1 MLFGSRN
8 RHTGQGKNEGVWG
21 MFWLGWALA
30 ALGFLLLFGQY
41 LAGQADIFISIANP
55 RPLDEE
61 SMVVTLKGW
70 GFAAEAVQPFVT
82 PESDHG
88 LSDVRM
94 FATRRQMLVAIASF
108 GFLRPVTV
116 AWRAHA
122 GILPLGDA

>member
-1 MLFGSRN
+1 MMW
-8 RHTGQGKNEGVWG
+8 V
-21 MFWLGWALA
+21 GWALA
-30 ALGFLLLFGQY
+30 ALGFVLLFGQY
-41 LAGQADIFISIANP
+41 AAGQADVFVTIANP

-70 GFAAEAVQPFVT
+70 GFASAAAQPFVA

-88 LSDVRM
+88 LCDVRV
-94 FATRRQMLVAIASF
+94 FATRRQMLTAIATF

>member
-1 MLFGSRN
+1 MSWIGWVLAI
-8 RHTGQGKNEGVWG
+8 
-21 MFWLGWALA
+21 LG
-30 ALGFLLLFGQY
+30 LLLLAGQY
-41 LAGQADIFISIANP
+41 LAGQADLFLSIANP

-61 SMVVTLKGW
+61 QMVVTLKGW
-70 GFAAEAVQPFVT
+70 GVASHARQPFVT

-88 LSDVRM
+88 LCDVRV

-122 GILPLGDA
+122 GVQPLGEA

>member
-1 MLFGSRN
+1 MSWIGWVLAI
-8 RHTGQGKNEGVWG
+8 
-21 MFWLGWALA
+21 LG
-30 ALGFLLLFGQY
+30 LLLLAGQY
-41 LAGQADIFISIANP
+41 LAGQADLFLSIANP

-61 SMVVTLKGW
+61 QMVVTLKGW
-70 GFAAEAVQPFVT
+70 GVASHSRQPFVT

-88 LSDVRM
+88 LCDVRV

-122 GILPLGDA
+122 GVQPLGEA

>member
-1 MLFGSRN
+1 M
-8 RHTGQGKNEGVWG
+8 
-21 MFWLGWALA
+21 MWLGWALA
-30 ALGFLLLFGQY
+30 ALVVLLLFGQY
-41 LAGQADIFISIANP
+41 LAGQADLFVSIANP

-70 GFAAEAVQPFVT
+70 GFAAQAAEPFVT

-88 LSDVRM
+88 LCDVRV
-94 FATRRQMLVAIASF
+94 FATRRQMFVSIASF

-122 GILPLGDA
+122 GVHPLGDA

>member
-1 MLFGSRN
+1 M
-8 RHTGQGKNEGVWG
+8 
-21 MFWLGWALA
+21 MWLGWALA
-30 ALGFLLLFGQY
+30 ALGFVLLFGQY
-41 LAGQADIFISIANP
+41 MAGQSDVFVSIANP

-70 GFAAEAVQPFVT
+70 GFASEAPQSFVT

-88 LSDVRM
+88 LCDVRV
-94 FATRRQMLVAIASF
+94 FATRRQTLVAFASF

>member
-1 MLFGSRN
+1 M
-8 RHTGQGKNEGVWG
+8 
-21 MFWLGWALA
+21 MWLGWALA
-30 ALGFLLLFGQY
+30 ALGALLLFGQY
-41 LAGQADIFISIANP
+41 RSGQADIFVSIANP

-70 GFAAEAVQPFVT
+70 GFAAEAAQPFVT

-88 LSDVRM
+88 LCDVRV
-94 FATRRQMLVAIASF
+94 FATRRQMLIAITTV

-122 GILPLGDA
+122 GVLPLGDA

>member
-1 MLFGSRN
+1 MLFGSQSRN
-8 RHTGQGKNEGVWG
+8 TGRGKSKGKRG
-21 MFWLGWALA
+21 MLWVGWALA
-30 ALGFLLLFGQY
+30 ALFFLALFGQY
-41 LAGQADIFISIANP
+41 LAGQADIFLSIANP

-70 GFAAEAVQPFVT
+70 GFAAEAAQPFVT

-88 LSDVRM
+88 LCDVRV
-94 FATRRQMLVAIASF
+94 FATRRQTLVSIASF

-122 GILPLGDA
+122 GVSPLGDA